1 MLEAWEIVGFA
12 QLADLILVTEWPLQR
27 RRAALPAGVRQLRSI
42 RAQTAEWPEIWRS
55 ADLFVMP
62 TRNEAFGL
70 VFQEAAAAG
79 LPAIGTRLNAIPE
92 IVADGETGILVHPGH
107 VR

>member
-1 MLEAWEIVGFA
+1 
-12 QLADLILVTEWPLQR
+12 
-27 RRAALPAGVRQLRSI
+27 
-42 RAQTAEWPEIWRS
+42 
-55 ADLFVMP
+55 MP